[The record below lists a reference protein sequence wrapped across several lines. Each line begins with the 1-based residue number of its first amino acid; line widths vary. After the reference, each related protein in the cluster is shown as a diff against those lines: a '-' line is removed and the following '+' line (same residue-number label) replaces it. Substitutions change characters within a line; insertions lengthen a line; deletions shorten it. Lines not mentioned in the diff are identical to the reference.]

1 MLVVLGIMVLVHE
14 LGHFAVA
21 KFFGVRVEVFSI
33 GFGKRLWGFRRGD
46 TDYRISLLPLGG
58 YVKMSGEMGGD
69 GTLNTDTDIQANPRD
84 PGDLSAHPRW
94 QRILIGLAGPAANFV
109 FAFVLMTGLYMM
121 YNEVADYANQP
132 VVLDFV
138 PQNSPAARA
147 GLQQGDRITSFDVD
161 QNPNWEQVAIRASID
176 MGSTVPVTVLRGGQ
190 TVSAS
195 LTIPNPGKAD
205 EFNPETVGLLPR
217 MQNFPIRLEELEP
230 GMPAERAG
238 LKAGDIIESVDGQQ
252 FHNVR
257 SLLDY
262 LQQVSGHAVDL
273 TIGRGGQTQHITIQ
287 PQLADDENGRK
298 EYRLGFRPNDPPY
311 HVMQLPLLPA
321 VKKSVN
327 DNVHFSGMIVS
338 VLRRLF
344 TRNSNVRQLSGP
356 IGIARQTGE
365 AISIPGWQPIINLMA
380 LISLN
385 LGIFN
390 LLPIPILDGGM
401 ILLLLIEGILRR
413 DLNQEFKERVYQVAF
428 VVLILFAAFVMF
440 NDVSKL
446 NILSKLK
453 P

>member
-1 MLVVLGIMVLVHE
+1 
-14 LGHFAVA
+14 
-21 KFFGVRVEVFSI
+21 
-33 GFGKRLWGFRRGD
+33 
-46 TDYRISLLPLGG
+46 
-58 YVKMSGEMGGD
+58 
-69 GTLNTDTDIQANPRD
+69 
-84 PGDLSAHPRW
+84 
-94 QRILIGLAGPAANFV
+94 
-109 FAFVLMTGLYMM
+109 
-121 YNEVADYANQP
+121 
-132 VVLDFV
+132 
-138 PQNSPAARA
+138 
-147 GLQQGDRITSFDVD
+147 
-161 QNPNWEQVAIRASID
+161 
-176 MGSTVPVTVLRGGQ
+176 
-190 TVSAS
+190 
-195 LTIPNPGKAD
+195 
-205 EFNPETVGLLPR
+205 
-217 MQNFPIRLEELEP
+217 
-230 GMPAERAG
+230 
-238 LKAGDIIESVDGQQ
+238 
-252 FHNVR
+252 
-257 SLLDY
+257 
-262 LQQVSGHAVDL
+262 VDL

-401 ILLLLIEGILRR
+401 ILFLLIESIMRR

-428 VVLILFAAFVMF
+428 VALILFFAFVMF
-440 NDVSKL
+440 NDVSRL
-446 NILSKLK
+446 PIFSHLK